1 MANPG
6 SSLPGD
12 VAALSQPCHAA
23 SRLSVHLPLSV
34 RSMPYVM
41 PSTCKP
47 RRHLFSFLAHLKH
60 LLHQRTVKPPEGL
73 VHALISVSLCASLPF
88 SL

>member
-23 SRLSVHLPLSV
+23 SRLSVHLPIPQVSI
-34 RSMPYVM
+34 
-41 PSTCKP
+41 
-47 RRHLFSFLAHLKH
+47 
-60 LLHQRTVKPPEGL
+60 KPPSAWDLLG
-73 VHALISVSLCASLPF
+73 
-88 SL
+88 